1 VCRGHARRRCD
12 GAGRHLGH
20 GHQNDRTRPRVDS
33 GWPGGHRPV
42 GVAPPDRGCDRTALR
57 VAPAQGQHHRRHRH
71 YRTVASARRRGGSH
85 PRCAHDVQLQGAEGY
100 SHGHDDPH
108 PSLQMTMTSR
118 RGFTLVELII
128 TLVLMLMVA
137 GVTYG
142 LLVNNQR
149 VSRAQ
154 TSQVSLQDNVRSGAL
169 ILGNE
174 LRELGYDEVTAASA
188 ASVAQVPG
196 LIPGNNSDLIAI
208 GPDSIRYRAM
218 RALGFTCSLD
228 PANGEIVV
236 RNANFQ
242 QQRAPALTDRLM
254 LYVEND
260 PKTSGDD
267 TWLHA
272 NITSLPGG
280 QNCPDGTAGT
290 RLRVTFDAALA
301 ATVLNPA
308 HTLVGGPIRIYEV
321 MLLRSYALSG
331 QTWLGTRSISANSAI
346 EPVLGPLSSG
356 AGAA

>member
-1 VCRGHARRRCD
+1 
-12 GAGRHLGH
+12 
-20 GHQNDRTRPRVDS
+20 
-33 GWPGGHRPV
+33 
-42 GVAPPDRGCDRTALR
+42 
-57 VAPAQGQHHRRHRH
+57 
-71 YRTVASARRRGGSH
+71 
-85 PRCAHDVQLQGAEGY
+85 
-100 SHGHDDPH
+100 
-108 PSLQMTMTSR
+108 MTMTSR

-174 LRELGYDEVTAASA
+174 LRELGYDEVTVASA

-228 PANGEIVV
+228 PANGDIVV
-236 RNANFQ
+236 RNASLQ
-242 QQRAPALTDRLM
+242 QQRAPTVTDRLM

-260 PKTSGDD
+260 PKTSNDD
-267 TWLHA
+267 VWLHA
-272 NITSLPGG
+272 NITQPPVA

-290 RLRVTFDAALA
+290 RFRVAFDAALA
-301 ATVLNPA
+301 GIVLGPT
-308 HTLVGGPIRIYEV
+308 HTLVGGPVRIYEV

-331 QTWLGTRSISANSAI
+331 QTWLGMRSISANSAI
-346 EPVLGPLSSG
+346 QPVLGPLSGTAAADSG
-356 AGAA
+356 LALVYRDVNNNQTAVANNVRTIDVTLKGITDAPVRTKNAHYATVDSLSLSTRVALRNALRP

>member
-1 VCRGHARRRCD
+1 
-12 GAGRHLGH
+12 
-20 GHQNDRTRPRVDS
+20 
-33 GWPGGHRPV
+33 
-42 GVAPPDRGCDRTALR
+42 
-57 VAPAQGQHHRRHRH
+57 
-71 YRTVASARRRGGSH
+71 
-85 PRCAHDVQLQGAEGY
+85 
-100 SHGHDDPH
+100 
-108 PSLQMTMTSR
+108 MTMTSR

-174 LRELGYDEVTAASA
+174 LRELGYDEITAASA
-188 ASVAQVPG
+188 ASAAQVPG
-196 LIPGNNSDLIAI
+196 LAVVNNSDLIAI

-228 PANGEIVV
+228 PANGDIVV
-236 RNANFQ
+236 RNASLQ
-242 QQRAPALTDRLM
+242 QQRAPTVTDRLM

-272 NITSLPGG
+272 NITQPPVA

-290 RLRVTFDAALA
+290 RFRVAFDAALA
-301 ATVLNPA
+301 GIVLGPT
-308 HTLVGGPIRIYEV
+308 HTLVGGPVRIYEV

-356 AGAA
+356 AGAAQGLTLAYLNAAGGNAVLANDVRSIRVTLLGITDAPVRTKSANYATIDSLTLTTRVALRNTLRP

>member
-1 VCRGHARRRCD
+1 
-12 GAGRHLGH
+12 
-20 GHQNDRTRPRVDS
+20 
-33 GWPGGHRPV
+33 
-42 GVAPPDRGCDRTALR
+42 
-57 VAPAQGQHHRRHRH
+57 
-71 YRTVASARRRGGSH
+71 
-85 PRCAHDVQLQGAEGY
+85 
-100 SHGHDDPH
+100 
-108 PSLQMTMTSR
+108 MTMTSR

-290 RLRVTFDAALA
+290 RLRVSFDAALA

-308 HTLVGGPIRIYEV
+308 HTLVGGPVRIYEV
-321 MLLRSYALSG
+321 MLLRSYALGG

-356 AGAA
+356 AGAAQGLTLAYINAAGGNAVLANDVRSIRVTLLGITDAPVRTKSANYATIDSLTLTTRVALRNTLRP